1 MSVIELGSPPLVTPK
16 RKGVVGTAVDYPEAF
31 ANEKILKR
39 ALSALQRGPIRFH
52 RNNVIACEGDTADYM
67 FLVISGVVRHCKTFQ
82 NGTRNIVA
90 FYLPGDLFGSTDA
103 DHRLSVEAAADAMVL
118 FIKRSALF
126 SIATRE
132 CGVANFLLDRTMIE
146 LRRAHEHSMLMSKD
160 AQSRVAM
167 FLTHFWVRLGK
178 PKCLDFPMTHQD
190 IADHLGLT
198 IETLSRTITNLERS
212 GIVLRLPPRNSLL
225 LLHPS
230 MLVRMTN

>member
-16 RKGVVGTAVDYPEAF
+16 RKGVVGTAVDFPEAF

-82 NGTRNIVA
+82 KGTRNIVA

-103 DHRLSVEAAADAMVL
+103 DHHLSVEAAADAMVL

-132 CGVANFLLDRTMIE
+132 CRVANFLLATTTTE
-146 LRRAHEHSMLMSKD
+146 LRRAHEHALLMSRD
-160 AQSRVAM
+160 ARCRVAT
-167 FLTHFWVRLGK
+167 FLSDFWVRLGK
-178 PKCLDFPMTHQD
+178 PKCLDFPMSHQD

-198 IETLSRTITNLERS
+198 IETLSRTITNLERL
-212 GIVLRLPPRNSLL
+212 GIVLRSPPRNSLL
-225 LLHPS
+225 PPNPSLLP
-230 MLVRMTN
+230 RMTN